1 MHIDINS
8 LVIITEPK
16 IVHFDLSIDVDNNL
30 SHEIDLII
38 QNKEILAEHAIKI
51 EISHILSKHIS
62 METIF
67 MNSENRKM
75 SEPLKFFLNLPQRL
89 GWRSSNKHVS
99 P

>member
-1 MHIDINS
+1 MEMHIDINS

-51 EISHILSKHIS
+51 EISHLLPKHIS
-62 METIF
+62 MKTIF

-89 GWRSSNKHVS
+89 G
-99 P
+99 